1 MSTIQLIMLAVGGYL
16 LWFGVKH
23 FGDGTSPAAPLKSLF
38 TGKGLT

>member
-1 MSTIQLIMLAVGGYL
+1 MSTFQLIFLAVGGYL

-23 FGDGTSPAAPLKSLF
+23 FGDGTSPAAPLKGLF